1 MAHYFLLKDDAWI
14 SDYFFTKCLDISKN
28 AKLDTR
34 LEAEAHCNLGLAYER
49 QGKIPK
55 KILFFFIK
63 FRNEDFP

>member
-1 MAHYFLLKDDAWI
+1 LAHYFLLKDDAWI

-49 QGKIPK
+49 QGKIRNLK
-55 KILFFFIK
+55 KKRLFFFYKI
-63 FRNEDFP
+63 